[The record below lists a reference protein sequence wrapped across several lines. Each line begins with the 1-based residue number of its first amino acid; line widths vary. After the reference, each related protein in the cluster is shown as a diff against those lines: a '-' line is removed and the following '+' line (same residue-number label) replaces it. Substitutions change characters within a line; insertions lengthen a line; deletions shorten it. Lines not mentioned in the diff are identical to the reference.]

1 MCECQKSRRN
11 FGTFFSRETVFAIP
25 GANLSASET
34 PNAPD
39 EKSAEERFPHPS
51 AALNHSAGQLPDL
64 VLNQPSRRRGQLI
77 HPADA
82 GQIPAVNGIGRR
94 NGGVF
99 PHEHCCHSDTLLP

>member
-1 MCECQKSRRN
+1 MSEKPEKFRDIFQQ
-11 FGTFFSRETVFAIP
+11 GDGFSPFQAQ
-25 GANLSASET
+25 NLSTSET

-39 EKSAEERFPHPS
+39 EKSAEERSLHPS